1 MIERR
6 ESCYNGFGF
15 DLHDIWEEQS
25 FFREEKKKRRES
37 VVRAG
42 GCPYVADP
50 REKGRKEEQ
59 IEGEERN
66 ECEGKSS

>member
-25 FFREEKKKRRES
+25 FFRNEKKKRRES

-50 REKGRKEEQ
+50 REKGEKGRKEEEQ
-59 IEGEERN
+59 IEGEEK
-66 ECEGKSS
+66 E